1 MVRTIGCP
9 LEVQAGSPLKA
20 NGFLR
25 AADIVEPYIAEDVN
39 LADAYV
45 TLYVHAGIAAS
56 DVICCAKRQMH
67 SNDPD
72 HKSAVAFL
80 AEVDQPNSIHLD
92 TLVSAKTQSGYTHIH
107 ATPELCEDVKA
118 AATALVTAARLV

>member
-1 MVRTIGCP
+1 MVKTIVCP
-9 LEVQAGSPLKA
+9 PEVQAGRLRKA

-45 TLYVHAGIAAS
+45 TLCVHAGIAAS
-56 DVICCAKRQMH
+56 DVSCCARRQLH
-67 SNDPD
+67 SIDPD

-92 TLVSAKTQSGYTHIH
+92 TLVSVKTQSGYTHIH
-107 ATPELCEDVKA
+107 ATPELCENVKT

>member
-1 MVRTIGCP
+1 MVKTIGCP
-9 LEVQAGSPLKA
+9 PEVQAGRLRKA

-25 AADIVEPYIAEDVN
+25 AADIIEPHIAEDFN

-45 TLYVHAGIAAS
+45 TLCVHAGIAAA
-56 DVICCAKRQMH
+56 DVICCATRQLH
-67 SNDPD
+67 SIDPD

-80 AEVDQPNSIHLD
+80 AEVDQPNSVHLD
-92 TLVSAKTQSGYTHIH
+92 TLISVKTQSSYTHIH
-107 ATPELCEDVKA
+107 ATPNLCEDVKN